1 MDFESKNSSIPSVTI
16 QPKNVFG
23 IRVDVKGNIHFT
35 AKQEVMYPVGGI
47 LAIQDYETNKQK
59 FLRFLE
65 NSVPLVIA
73 LSANR
78 KFIGVAE
85 KFGK

>member
-1 MDFESKNSSIPSVTI
+1 MEPETKNSVLPVSI

-23 IRVDVKGNIHFT
+23 IRSDVKGNVHFT
-35 AKQEVMYPVGGI
+35 VKQEVLYPVGAI
-47 LAIQDYETNKQK
+47 LAVHDYETDKQK
-59 FLRFLE
+59 FLRFNE

-73 LSANR
+73 MSSNK
-78 KFIGVAE
+78 KFIAVAE

>member
-1 MDFESKNSSIPSVTI
+1 MESESKNTVSPVTI

-23 IRVDVKGNIHFT
+23 IRNDVKGNVNFT
-35 AKQEVMYPVGGI
+35 VKQEVLYPVGGI
-47 LAIQDYETNKQK
+47 LAIHDYETDKQK
-59 FLRFLE
+59 FLRFNE

-73 LSANR
+73 MSPNK
-78 KFIGVAE
+78 KFIAVAE

>member
-1 MDFESKNSSIPSVTI
+1 METETKNSVSPVTI

-23 IRVDVKGNIHFT
+23 IRVDVKGNVNFT
-35 AKQEVMYPVGGI
+35 VKQEVMYPVAGI
-47 LAIQDYETNKQK
+47 LAIHDYETNKQK
-59 FLRFLE
+59 FLRFNE

-73 LSANR
+73 MSANK
-78 KFIGVAE
+78 KFIAVAE

>member
-1 MDFESKNSSIPSVTI
+1 MESETKNSASPVTI

-23 IRVDVKGNIHFT
+23 IRSDVKGNVNFT
-35 AKQEVMYPVGGI
+35 IKQEVLYPVGGI
-47 LAIQDYETNKQK
+47 LAIHDYETDKQK
-59 FLRFLE
+59 FLRFNE

-73 LSANR
+73 MSPNK
-78 KFIGVAE
+78 KFIAVAE

>member
-1 MDFESKNSSIPSVTI
+1 MEVERKSSAAPVTI

-35 AKQEVMYPVGGI
+35 VKQEVMYPVGGI
-47 LAIQDYETNKQK
+47 LAIHDYETNKQK
-59 FLRFLE
+59 FLRFNE
-65 NSVPLVIA
+65 NSIPLVIA
-73 LSANR
+73 MSPNK
-78 KFIGVAE
+78 KFIAVAE